1 MEVKYRELHRVALTA
16 IIYKDHSLPTASE
29 APSRKVRGSESLLPE
44 GGQVS
49 KKYLIVK
56 RSPLKKSFPGRW
68 TVPGGGLE
76 VDDYIS
82 LPKTTSDA
90 WYFAVT
96 ESLRREI
103 REEVGIEV
111 GKARYLLDL
120 TFIRPDGIP
129 VVVLSYFCDWKR
141 GEVKLNEE
149 NTEYKWVTFE
159 EAKKYNLISGILG
172 EIEMV
177 DKILKGEDAEKIS
190 FNNI

>member
-1 MEVKYRELHRVALTA
+1 M
-16 IIYKDHSLPTASE
+16 
-29 APSRKVRGSESLLPE
+29 
-44 GGQVS
+44 
-49 KKYLIVK
+49 IVK
-56 RSPLKKSFPGRW
+56 RSPKKNAFPGRW

-90 WYFAVT
+90 WYFSVT

-103 REEVGIEV
+103 KEEVGIEV
-111 GKARYLLDL
+111 GKIKYLLDL
-120 TFIRPDGIP
+120 TFVRPDGIP

-149 NTEYKWVTFE
+149 NVDYKWVTSE
-159 EAKKYNLISGILG
+159 EAKNYDLISGIRG

-177 DKILKGEDAEKIS
+177 DKILKGETPDKIN
-190 FNNI
+190 FNNSG